1 MSASLFVAFSQGRTI
16 ESFPICFRGERFEVL
31 IGTSVQGRI
40 RRPNDSAEMEER
52 LFIDAVILEELHVV
66 SKVAEKP
73 VESPERS
80 LRAVQTTGE
89 GWSFE
94 GFRFENGEL
103 KFDKRLLRMPPV
115 ASALHADKE

>member
-1 MSASLFVAFSQGRTI
+1 
-16 ESFPICFRGERFEVL
+16 
-31 IGTSVQGRI
+31 
-40 RRPNDSAEMEER
+40 MEER

-103 KFDKRLLRMPPV
+103 KFDKRLLATGSERAPRGQGINLQACFQLYIDSNEGQEFV
-115 ASALHADKE
+115 AS